1 MFIAK
6 TCLTFDTSTPFLHCT
21 NQVMVGEGRAA
32 SEQVTP
38 YFQNL
43 IGDDE
48 HFYSQPISLHWQMIG
63 VLGQQ

>member
-1 MFIAK
+1 
-6 TCLTFDTSTPFLHCT
+6 
-21 NQVMVGEGRAA
+21 MVGEGRAA